1 MSSRHCH
8 LSVWTGLFAP
18 QSVVAYFSSTP
29 SEVPCDWEKR
39 EVPGQTKC
47 GPSPTPLQGKPCWLQ
62 AQITEEGWMWDLYLC
77 SVKVFQEAQTKRLQ
91 KQGKHRVASLFSLA
105 GWCLWKCA
113 TSADTLTCNRS
124 FASYKYWRTYFH
136 EWPWRT
142 LCTRFRFRCLIS
154 CEEVKPVL
162 SETWLTIE
170 VRRKCKARYGR
181 SLGDESSKFPR
192 HRLALSF
199 ILLSESL
206 MVFFSC
212 RGGSFIF

>member
-1 MSSRHCH
+1 MSSQHCH

-29 SEVPCDWEKR
+29 SEVPCDWKKR

-105 GWCLWKCA
+105 GWCLWKRA

-124 FASYKYWRTYFH
+124 IASYKYWQTCFH

-142 LCTRFRFRCLIS
+142 LHTVQVSVSYLMWGSKASAVRDMTDDRD
-154 CEEVKPVL
+154 EEKMQSLVQTV
-162 SETWLTIE
+162 TWCWKL
-170 VRRKCKARYGR
+170 
-181 SLGDESSKFPR
+181 
-192 HRLALSF
+192 
-199 ILLSESL
+199 
-206 MVFFSC
+206 
-212 RGGSFIF
+212 